1 MTYRARVPRQWRK
14 IQEEAAY
21 TEARNQ
27 RAWARLKRRRWRL
40 LRHLAKRTLFWLFF
54 ALVIIAAAICGL
66 TIGGLAA
73 TRRRRR
79 Y

>member
-14 IQEEAAY
+14 IQQEVAY

-40 LRHLAKRTLFWLFF
+40 LRHLAKRALFWLFF
-54 ALVIIAAAICGL
+54 ALVIIAAICGL
-66 TIGGLAA
+66 TLGGLAA